1 MGLKTTDKCKGYT
14 QQTVTAVASLTMPA
28 SVQAAPSMHGPNFVM
43 IVAEAQAVR
52 WRDDGIDP
60 TTAVG
65 MPLAVGATLL
75 YDGDLNKIR
84 FIAQVAGGII
94 NSSFYN

>member
-1 MGLKTTDKCKGYT
+1 LKTTDKCKGYT
-14 QQTVTAVASLTMPA
+14 QQTVTTVASLTL
-28 SVQAAPSMHGPNFVM
+28 PSDKSGTAPNFVM

-52 WRDDGIDP
+52 WRDDGVDP
-60 TTAVG
+60 TTTVG

>member
-1 MGLKTTDKCKGYT
+1 MGLKTTDKCVGYT
-14 QQTVTAVASLTMPA
+14 QQTVTALASLSLPA
-28 SVQAAPSMHGPNFVM
+28 AATNIHKPNFVM

-52 WRDDGIDP
+52 WRDDGVAP
-60 TTAVG
+60 TATVG

-75 YDGDLNKIR
+75 YDGDLNKIQ
-84 FIAQVAGGII
+84 FIAQTAGGII

>member
-1 MGLKTTDKCKGYT
+1 MGLKKTDKCVGYT
-14 QQTVTAVASLTMPA
+14 QQTVNAAAALTMPA
-28 SVQAAPSMHGPNFVM
+28 VATPIHKPNFVM

-52 WRDDGIDP
+52 WRDDGVAP
-60 TTAVG
+60 TATVG

-75 YDGDLNKIR
+75 YDGDLAKIQ
-84 FIAQVAGGII
+84 FIAQVTGGII